1 MWEQSHLPAVGPT
14 SPGESL
20 NVSDKIGGLIN
31 ELEKAHVYIERLNEM
46 VKAQQAAIALERR
59 ELARLESELTVQA
72 QRNDRLEAPLG
83 QVEALLSTPSH

>member
-14 SPGESL
+14 SPDESL

-46 VKAQQAAIALERR
+46 VKAQ
-59 ELARLESELTVQA
+59 
-72 QRNDRLEAPLG
+72 
-83 QVEALLSTPSH
+83 